1 MFDKLPV
8 NGFKCKKNA
17 SKFDEEFIKNMMQI
31 VTKDIFLKQVLNILK
46 ICMICIS
53 IYHSYQKE

>member
-31 VTKDIFLKQVLNILK
+31 VTEDIFLK
-46 ICMICIS
+46 
-53 IYHSYQKE
+53 